1 MPKCPLCWITVI
13 EQKPQISYVL
23 TVYCVCVG
31 SAACGKEER
40 VRNISVYVTLISVK
54 SNRQFGWQSK
64 LV

>member
-1 MPKCPLCWITVI
+1 MYL
-13 EQKPQISYVL
+13 QF
-23 TVYCVCVG
+23 VCVG